1 MGKTTIT
8 EDLFP
13 EIVKEYNTEGK
24 TAAYDLLRSRYGI
37 KNPYSV
43 ITRVKSCGKY
53 GYDPENDRF
62 KYPDDGSSEHIFMD
76 LDELCTPSAI
86 STVKNTDRRE
96 SCRQEAME
104 RLVRELISDRL
115 LVLSRYINMDT
126 STKTI
131 LIDQSSLSADGYKII
146 TH

>member
-1 MGKTTIT
+1 MGKTTIP

-13 EIVKEYNTEGK
+13 EIVKEYNSEGK
-24 TAAYDLLRSRYGI
+24 TAAYDLLRSRYNV

-43 ITRVKSCGKY
+43 ITRIKCCGKY
-53 GYDPENDRF
+53 GYDSENDRF
-62 KYPDDGSSEHIFMD
+62 KYPDDELSENIFMD
-76 LDELCTPSAI
+76 LDELCTPSSL
-86 STVKNTDRRE
+86 STVKKPVRTE
-96 SCRQEAME
+96 SIRQEAME

>member
-13 EIVKEYNTEGK
+13 EIVKEYNNEGK
-24 TAAYDLLRSRYGI
+24 TAAYGLLRSRYGV

-43 ITRVKSCGKY
+43 MTRIKCCGKY
-53 GYDPENDRF
+53 GYDPDNDRF
-62 KYPDDGSSEHIFMD
+62 SCPDEGSSEQIFMD
-76 LDELCTPSAI
+76 LDELCTTPAL
-86 STVKNTDRRE
+86 STVKNTNKVEDT
-96 SCRQEAME
+96 RQEAME

-115 LVLSRYINMDT
+115 LALSRYINMDT